1 MMVERERW
9 IDMLRGFC
17 MLAILLDH
25 TEIYYTGGNLIP
37 YDWYVSNVLIVFFFL
52 SGYLM
57 YKQQGFSLRHKL
69 TSIGRS
75 LLLPY
80 FLFTIVLALPKAFV
94 HGHSIDWESLLLPI
108 LTGRASWFIAA
119 LIVSE
124 VVFSLF
130 LWITRGKVIPLFILS
145 SCAFVGSV
153 LLTKQ
158 STAYPWC
165 INNALQAVLFLYIG
179 WFYQCR
185 KDVFNHI
192 NTPLFTSFLFIFL
205 IVIKGYAT
213 CKGVHTMIYPMGID
227 SYFIFFLDMLTSI
240 FLLVN
245 VCKQLPR
252 CKPLEWVGAHSIVY
266 YFVCGGVPL
275 CLSLALEKVDLGYHG
290 AYYSVLIA
298 YALVC
303 IVASCIVA
311 IVYRYL
317 PFMLGKLH

>member
-1 MMVERERW
+1 MKEREHW

-17 MLAILLDH
+17 MLSILLDH

-57 YKQQGFSLRHKL
+57 YKQQVFSLKHKL
-69 TSIGRS
+69 TSIGHS

-80 FLFTIVLALPKAFV
+80 LLFTAVLALPKAFV
-94 HGHSIDWESLLLPI
+94 RGWSIDLKSVLLPI
-108 LTGRASWFIAA
+108 LTGRASWFIAT

-124 VVFSLF
+124 TVFSLF
-130 LWITRGKVIPLFILS
+130 LWITRGKVIPLFLLS
-145 SCAFVGSV
+145 FCALVGSV

-158 STAYPWC
+158 STDYPWC

-179 WFYQCR
+179 WFYQSR
-185 KDVFNHI
+185 KEVFNRI
-192 NTPLFTSFLFIFL
+192 NAPLYTSFLFIFL

-213 CKGVHTMIYPMGID
+213 YKGVHTMIYPMSID
-227 SYFIFFLDMLTSI
+227 SYFLFFLDMLTSI
-240 FLLVN
+240 FLLVD

-252 CKPLEWVGAHSIVY
+252 CKLVEWVGAHSIVY

-275 CLSLALEKVDLGYHG
+275 CLSLALEKVGLDYHG

-303 IVASCIVA
+303 IVASGIVA

-317 PFMLGKLH
+317 PFMLGKRY

>member
-1 MMVERERW
+1 
-9 IDMLRGFC
+9 MLS
-17 MLAILLDH
+17 ILLDH

-57 YKQQGFSLRHKL
+57 YKQQGFSLRGKMF
-69 TSIGRS
+69 SIVRS

-80 FLFTIVLALPKAFV
+80 FLFTIVLALPKALV
-94 HGHSIDWESLLLPI
+94 HGHSTDWESLLLPI
-108 LTGRASWFIAA
+108 LTGRASWFIAT

-124 VVFSLF
+124 TVFSLF
-130 LWITRGKVIPLFILS
+130 LWITRGKVISLFILS
-145 SCAFVGSV
+145 FCTLVGSV

-158 STAYPWC
+158 STDYPWC
-165 INNALQAVLFLYIG
+165 INNALQAVLFLSIG
-179 WFYQCR
+179 WFYQSR
-185 KDVFNHI
+185 KEVFNRI
-192 NTPLFTSFLFIFL
+192 NGPLFTSFLFIFL

-213 CKGVHTMIYPMGID
+213 CKGVHTMIYPMSID
-227 SYFIFFLDMLTSI
+227 SYFLFFLDMLTSI

-252 CKPLEWVGAHSIVY
+252 CKLVEWVGAHSIVY

-275 CLSLALEKVDLGYHG
+275 CLSLALEKVGLDYHG

-303 IVASCIVA
+303 IVASGIVA

-317 PFMLGKLH
+317 PFMLGKRY

>member
-1 MMVERERW
+1 
-9 IDMLRGFC
+9 

-57 YKQQGFSLRHKL
+57 YKQQGFSLRGKMF
-69 TSIGRS
+69 SIGRS

-119 LIVSE
+119 LMVSE

-145 SCAFVGSV
+145 FCAFVGSV
-153 LLTKQ
+153 LLTQQ
-158 STAYPWC
+158 STDYPWC
-165 INNALQAVLFLYIG
+165 IDNALHTVLFLYIG
-179 WFYQCR
+179 WFYHYR
-185 KDVFNHI
+185 KEVFNHI
-192 NTPLFTSFLFIFL
+192 NTPLYTSFLFIFL

-227 SYFIFFLDMLTSI
+227 SYFLFFLDMLTSV

-252 CKPLEWVGAHSIVY
+252 CKPLEWVGAHSLVY
-266 YFVCGGVPL
+266 YFVCGGCSPL
-275 CLSLALEKVDLGYHG
+275 LIFSTSESGFRLSWGLL
-290 AYYSVLIA
+290 
-298 YALVC
+298 
-303 IVASCIVA
+303 
-311 IVYRYL
+311 
-317 PFMLGKLH
+317 

>member
-1 MMVERERW
+1 
-9 IDMLRGFC
+9 MLS
-17 MLAILLDH
+17 ILLDH
-25 TEIYYTGGNLIP
+25 TEIYYTGSNLIP

-57 YKQQGFSLRHKL
+57 YKQQGFSLKHKL
-69 TSIGRS
+69 TSIGHS

-80 FLFTIVLALPKAFV
+80 LLFTAVLALPKAFV
-94 HGHSIDWESLLLPI
+94 HGWSIDLKSVLLPI
-108 LTGRASWFIAA
+108 LTGRASWFIAT

-124 VVFSLF
+124 TVFSLF
-130 LWITRGKVIPLFILS
+130 LWITRGKVIPLFLLS
-145 SCAFVGSV
+145 FCALVGSV

-158 STAYPWC
+158 STDYAWC
-165 INNALQAVLFLYIG
+165 INNALQAVFFLCIG
-179 WFYQCR
+179 WFYQSR
-185 KDVFNHI
+185 KEVFNRI
-192 NTPLFTSFLFIFL
+192 NTPLYTSFLFISL
-205 IVIKGYAT
+205 IIIKGYAT

-227 SYFIFFLDMLTSI
+227 SYFLFFLDMLTSI

-245 VCKQLPR
+245 ICKQLLR
-252 CKPLEWVGAHSIVY
+252 CKLVEWVGAHSIVY

-275 CLSLALEKVDLGYHG
+275 CLSLALEKVGLDYHG

-303 IVASCIVA
+303 IVASGIVA

-317 PFMLGKLH
+317 PFMLGKRY

>member
-1 MMVERERW
+1 
-9 IDMLRGFC
+9 
-17 MLAILLDH
+17 
-25 TEIYYTGGNLIP
+25 
-37 YDWYVSNVLIVFFFL
+37 
-52 SGYLM
+52 M
-57 YKQQGFSLRHKL
+57 YKQQGFSMKRKMV
-69 TSIGRS
+69 SIGRS

-80 FLFTIVLALPKAFV
+80 LLFTIVLALPKAFA
-94 HGHSIDWESLLLPI
+94 HGHSLDWESLLLPI

-119 LIVSE
+119 LVVSE
-124 VVFSLF
+124 IVFSLF
-130 LWITRGKVIPLFILS
+130 LWITRGKVIALLILS
-145 SCAFVGSV
+145 LCAFVGSV

-158 STAYPWC
+158 STDYPWC

-185 KDVFNHI
+185 KEVFNRI
-192 NTPLFTSFLFIFL
+192 NTPLYTSFLFISL
-205 IVIKGYAT
+205 IIIKGYAT
-213 CKGVHTMIYPMGID
+213 CKGVHTMIYPMSID
-227 SYFIFFLDMLTSI
+227 SYFLFFLDMLTSI

-252 CKPLEWVGAHSIVY
+252 CKLVEWVGAHSIVY

-275 CLSLALEKVDLGYHG
+275 CLSLALEKVGLDYHG

-303 IVASCIVA
+303 IVASGIVA

-317 PFMLGKLH
+317 SFMIGKRQ

>member
-1 MMVERERW
+1 
-9 IDMLRGFC
+9 MLS
-17 MLAILLDH
+17 ILLDH
-25 TEIYYTGGNLIP
+25 TEIYYTGSNLIP

-57 YKQQGFSLRHKL
+57 YKQQGFSLKHKL
-69 TSIGRS
+69 TSIGHS

-80 FLFTIVLALPKAFV
+80 LLFTAVLALPKAFV
-94 HGHSIDWESLLLPI
+94 HGWSIDWKSVLLPI
-108 LTGRASWFIAA
+108 LTGRASWFIAT

-124 VVFSLF
+124 IVFSLF
-130 LWITRGKVIPLFILS
+130 LWITREKVIPLFLLS
-145 SCAFVGSV
+145 FCALVGSV

-158 STAYPWC
+158 STDYPWC

-185 KDVFNHI
+185 KELFNRI
-192 NTPLFTSFLFIFL
+192 NTPLYTSFLFISL
-205 IVIKGYAT
+205 IIIKGYAT
-213 CKGVHTMIYPMGID
+213 YKGVHTMIYPMSID
-227 SYFIFFLDMLTSI
+227 SYFLFFLDMLTSI

-252 CKPLEWVGAHSIVY
+252 CKLVEWVGAHSIVY

-275 CLSLALEKVDLGYHG
+275 CLSLALDKVGLDYHG

-303 IVASCIVA
+303 IVASGIVA

-317 PFMLGKLH
+317 PFMLGKRY

>member
-1 MMVERERW
+1 
-9 IDMLRGFC
+9 
-17 MLAILLDH
+17 
-25 TEIYYTGGNLIP
+25 
-37 YDWYVSNVLIVFFFL
+37 
-52 SGYLM
+52 M

-69 TSIGRS
+69 TSIGHS

-130 LWITRGKVIPLFILS
+130 LWITRGKVISLLILS
-145 SCAFVGSV
+145 LCAFVGSV

-158 STAYPWC
+158 STDYPWC

-179 WFYQCR
+179 WFYHLW
-185 KDVFNHI
+185 KEVFNRI
-192 NTPLFTSFLFIFL
+192 NTPLYTSFLFISL
-205 IVIKGYAT
+205 IIIKGYAT
-213 CKGVHTMIYPMGID
+213 YKGVHTMIYPMSID
-227 SYFIFFLDMLTSI
+227 SYFLFFLDMLTSI

-252 CKPLEWVGAHSIVY
+252 CKLVEWVGAHSIVY

-275 CLSLALEKVDLGYHG
+275 CLSLALEKVGLGYHG

-303 IVASCIVA
+303 IVASCIVV

-317 PFMLGKLH
+317 SFMIGKRQ

>member
-1 MMVERERW
+1 MMKEREHW

-17 MLAILLDH
+17 MLSILLDH
-25 TEIYYTGGNLIP
+25 TEIYYTGSNLIP

-57 YKQQGFSLRHKL
+57 YKQQGFSLKHKL
-69 TSIGRS
+69 TSIGHS

-80 FLFTIVLALPKAFV
+80 LLFTAVLALPKAFV
-94 HGHSIDWESLLLPI
+94 HGWSIDWKSVLLPI
-108 LTGRASWFIAA
+108 LTGRASWFIAT

-124 VVFSLF
+124 TVFSLF
-130 LWITRGKVIPLFILS
+130 LWITRGKVIPLFLLS
-145 SCAFVGSV
+145 FCALVGSV

-158 STAYPWC
+158 STDYPWC
-165 INNALQAVLFLYIG
+165 INNALQAVLFLSIG
-179 WFYQCR
+179 WFYQSR
-185 KDVFNHI
+185 KEVFNRI
-192 NTPLFTSFLFIFL
+192 NAPLYTSFLFISL
-205 IVIKGYAT
+205 IIIKGYAT
-213 CKGVHTMIYPMGID
+213 YKGVHTMIYPMSID
-227 SYFIFFLDMLTSI
+227 SYFLFFLDMLTSI

-252 CKPLEWVGAHSIVY
+252 CKLVEWVGAHSIVY

-275 CLSLALEKVDLGYHG
+275 CLSLALDKVGLDYQG

-303 IVASCIVA
+303 IVASGIVA

-317 PFMLGKLH
+317 PFMLGKRY

>member
-1 MMVERERW
+1 
-9 IDMLRGFC
+9 MLS
-17 MLAILLDH
+17 ILLDH
-25 TEIYYTGGNLIP
+25 TEIYYIGVNLIP

-57 YKQQGFSLRHKL
+57 YKQQGFSMKRKMVSL
-69 TSIGRS
+69 GRS

-94 HGHSIDWESLLLPI
+94 HGHSLDWESLLLPI

-130 LWITRGKVIPLFILS
+130 LWITRGKVISLLILS
-145 SCAFVGSV
+145 LCAFVGSV

-158 STAYPWC
+158 STDYPWC

-179 WFYQCR
+179 WFYHLW
-185 KDVFNHI
+185 KEVFNRI
-192 NTPLFTSFLFIFL
+192 NTPLYTSFLFISL
-205 IVIKGYAT
+205 IIIKGYAT
-213 CKGVHTMIYPMGID
+213 CKGVHTMIYPLSID
-227 SYFIFFLDMLTSI
+227 SYFLFFLDMLTSI

-252 CKPLEWVGAHSIVY
+252 CKLVEWVGAHSIVY

-275 CLSLALEKVDLGYHG
+275 CLSLALEKVGLGYQG
-290 AYYSVLIA
+290 AYYTVLIA

-317 PFMLGKLH
+317 SFMIGKMH

>member
-1 MMVERERW
+1 
-9 IDMLRGFC
+9 MLS
-17 MLAILLDH
+17 ILLDH

-57 YKQQGFSLRHKL
+57 YKQQGFSLKHKL

-80 FLFTIVLALPKAFV
+80 LLFTAVLALPKAFV
-94 HGHSIDWESLLLPI
+94 HGWSVDWKSVLLPI

-130 LWITRGKVIPLFILS
+130 LWITRGKVISLLILS
-145 SCAFVGSV
+145 LCAFVGSV

-158 STAYPWC
+158 STDYPWC

-179 WFYQCR
+179 WFYHLW
-185 KDVFNHI
+185 KEVFNRI
-192 NTPLFTSFLFIFL
+192 NTPLYTSFLFISL
-205 IVIKGYAT
+205 IIIKGYAT
-213 CKGVHTMIYPMGID
+213 CKGVHTMIYPLSID
-227 SYFIFFLDMLTSI
+227 SYFLFFLDMLTSI

-252 CKPLEWVGAHSIVY
+252 CKLVEWVGTHSIVY

-275 CLSLALEKVDLGYHG
+275 CLSLALEKVGLGYQG
-290 AYYSVLIA
+290 AYYTVLIA

-303 IVASCIVA
+303 IVASCIVV

-317 PFMLGKLH
+317 SFMIGKRQ

>member
-1 MMVERERW
+1 
-9 IDMLRGFC
+9 
-17 MLAILLDH
+17 
-25 TEIYYTGGNLIP
+25 
-37 YDWYVSNVLIVFFFL
+37 
-52 SGYLM
+52 M
-57 YKQQGFSLRHKL
+57 YKQQGFSLSGKMF
-69 TSIGRS
+69 SIGRS

-80 FLFTIVLALPKAFV
+80 FLFTIVLALPKALV

-108 LTGRASWFIAA
+108 LTGRASWFIAT

-124 VVFSLF
+124 IVFSLF
-130 LWITRGKVIPLFILS
+130 LWITRGKVIPLFLLS
-145 SCAFVGSV
+145 FCALVGSV

-158 STAYPWC
+158 STDYPWC

-185 KDVFNHI
+185 KEVFNRI
-192 NTPLFTSFLFIFL
+192 NAPLYTSFLFIFL

-213 CKGVHTMIYPMGID
+213 YKGVHTMIYPMSID
-227 SYFIFFLDMLTSI
+227 SYFLFFLDMLTSI
-240 FLLVN
+240 FLLVD

-252 CKPLEWVGAHSIVY
+252 CKLVEWVGAHSIVY

-275 CLSLALEKVDLGYHG
+275 CLSLALEKVGLDYHG

-303 IVASCIVA
+303 IVASGIVA

-317 PFMLGKLH
+317 PFMLGKCH

>member
-1 MMVERERW
+1 
-9 IDMLRGFC
+9 
-17 MLAILLDH
+17 
-25 TEIYYTGGNLIP
+25 
-37 YDWYVSNVLIVFFFL
+37 
-52 SGYLM
+52 M
-57 YKQQGFSLRHKL
+57 YKQQGFSLKHKL

-130 LWITRGKVIPLFILS
+130 LWITRGKVISLLILS
-145 SCAFVGSV
+145 LCAFVGSV

-158 STAYPWC
+158 STDYPWC

-179 WFYQCR
+179 WFYHLW
-185 KDVFNHI
+185 KEVFNRI
-192 NTPLFTSFLFIFL
+192 NTPLYTSFLFISL
-205 IVIKGYAT
+205 IIIKGYAT
-213 CKGVHTMIYPMGID
+213 CKGVHTMIYPLSID
-227 SYFIFFLDMLTSI
+227 SYFLFFLDMLTSI
-240 FLLVN
+240 LLLVN

-275 CLSLALEKVDLGYHG
+275 CLSLALEKVGLGYHG

-303 IVASCIVA
+303 VVASCIVA
-311 IVYRYL
+311 IVYHYL
-317 PFMLGKLH
+317 SFMIGKRH

>member
-1 MMVERERW
+1 
-9 IDMLRGFC
+9 MLS
-17 MLAILLDH
+17 ILLDH

-57 YKQQGFSLRHKL
+57 YKQQGFSLKHKL
-69 TSIGRS
+69 TSIGHS

-80 FLFTIVLALPKAFV
+80 LLFTAVLALPKAFV
-94 HGHSIDWESLLLPI
+94 HGWSIDWKSVLLPI
-108 LTGRASWFIAA
+108 LTGRASWFIAT

-124 VVFSLF
+124 IVFSLF
-130 LWITRGKVIPLFILS
+130 LWITRGKVIPLFLLS
-145 SCAFVGSV
+145 FCALFGSV

-158 STAYPWC
+158 STDYPWC
-165 INNALQAVLFLYIG
+165 INNALQAVLFLSIG

-185 KDVFNHI
+185 KELFNRI
-192 NTPLFTSFLFIFL
+192 NTPLYTSFLFISL
-205 IVIKGYAT
+205 IIIKGYAT
-213 CKGVHTMIYPMGID
+213 YKGVHTMIYPMSID
-227 SYFIFFLDMLTSI
+227 SYFLFFLDMLTSI

-245 VCKQLPR
+245 ICKQLPR
-252 CKPLEWVGAHSIVY
+252 FKLLEWVGAHSIVY

-275 CLSLALEKVDLGYHG
+275 CLSLALDKVGLDYHG

-303 IVASCIVA
+303 IVASGIVA

-317 PFMLGKLH
+317 PFMLGKCH

>member
-1 MMVERERW
+1 
-9 IDMLRGFC
+9 
-17 MLAILLDH
+17 
-25 TEIYYTGGNLIP
+25 
-37 YDWYVSNVLIVFFFL
+37 
-52 SGYLM
+52 M
-57 YKQQGFSLRHKL
+57 YKQQGFSLRGKMF
-69 TSIGRS
+69 SIGRS

-80 FLFTIVLALPKAFV
+80 FLFTIVLALPKALV

-124 VVFSLF
+124 TVFSLF
-130 LWITRGKVIPLFILS
+130 LWITRGKVIPLFLLS
-145 SCAFVGSV
+145 FCALVGSV

-158 STAYPWC
+158 STDYPWC

-185 KDVFNHI
+185 KEVFNRI
-192 NTPLFTSFLFIFL
+192 NTPLYTSFLFIFL
-205 IVIKGYAT
+205 VVIKGYAT
-213 CKGVHTMIYPMGID
+213 YKGMHTMIYPMGID
-227 SYFIFFLDMLTSI
+227 SYFLFFLDMLTSI

-245 VCKQLPR
+245 ICKQLPR
-252 CKPLEWVGAHSIVY
+252 FKLLEWVGAHSIVY

-275 CLSLALEKVDLGYHG
+275 CLSLALEKVGLDYHG

-303 IVASCIVA
+303 IVASGIVA

-317 PFMLGKLH
+317 PFMLGKCH

>member
-1 MMVERERW
+1 
-9 IDMLRGFC
+9 MLS
-17 MLAILLDH
+17 ILLDH

-57 YKQQGFSLRHKL
+57 YKQQGFSLKHKL
-69 TSIGRS
+69 TSIGHS

-80 FLFTIVLALPKAFV
+80 LLFTAVLALPKAFV
-94 HGHSIDWESLLLPI
+94 HGWSIDLKSVLLPI
-108 LTGRASWFIAA
+108 LTGRASWFIAT

-124 VVFSLF
+124 TVFSLF
-130 LWITRGKVIPLFILS
+130 LWITRGKVIPLFLLS
-145 SCAFVGSV
+145 FCALVGSV

-158 STAYPWC
+158 STDYAWC
-165 INNALQAVLFLYIG
+165 INNALQAVFFLCIG
-179 WFYQCR
+179 WFYQSR
-185 KDVFNHI
+185 KEVFNRI
-192 NTPLFTSFLFIFL
+192 NTPLYTSFLFISL
-205 IVIKGYAT
+205 IIIKGYAT

-227 SYFIFFLDMLTSI
+227 SYFLFFLDMLTSI

-245 VCKQLPR
+245 ICKQLLR
-252 CKPLEWVGAHSIVY
+252 CKLVEWVGAHSIVY

-275 CLSLALEKVDLGYHG
+275 CLSLALEKVGLDYHG

-303 IVASCIVA
+303 IVASGIVA

-317 PFMLGKLH
+317 PFMLGKRY

>member
-1 MMVERERW
+1 
-9 IDMLRGFC
+9 MLS
-17 MLAILLDH
+17 ILLDH

-57 YKQQGFSLRHKL
+57 YKQQGFSLSGKMF
-69 TSIGRS
+69 SIVRS

-80 FLFTIVLALPKAFV
+80 FLFTIVLALPKALV

-108 LTGRASWFIAA
+108 LTGRASWFIAT

-124 VVFSLF
+124 TVFSFF
-130 LWITRGKVIPLFILS
+130 LWITRGKVIPLFLLS
-145 SCAFVGSV
+145 FCALVGSV

-158 STAYPWC
+158 STDYHWC
-165 INNALQAVLFLYIG
+165 INNALQAVFFLYIG

-185 KDVFNHI
+185 KELFNRI
-192 NTPLFTSFLFIFL
+192 NTPLYTSFLFISL
-205 IVIKGYAT
+205 IIIKGYAMY
-213 CKGVHTMIYPMGID
+213 KGVHTMIYPMGID
-227 SYFIFFLDMLTSI
+227 SYFLFFLDMLTSI

-245 VCKQLPR
+245 ICKQLPR
-252 CKPLEWVGAHSIVY
+252 FMLLEWVGAHSIVY

-275 CLSLALEKVDLGYHG
+275 CLSLALQKVGLDYHG

-303 IVASCIVA
+303 IVSSGIVA

-317 PFMLGKLH
+317 PFMLGKRY

>member
-1 MMVERERW
+1 
-9 IDMLRGFC
+9 MLS
-17 MLAILLDH
+17 ILLDH
-25 TEIYYTGGNLIP
+25 TEIYYTGSNLIP

-57 YKQQGFSLRHKL
+57 YKQQGFSLRGKMF
-69 TSIGRS
+69 SIGRS

-80 FLFTIVLALPKAFV
+80 FLFTIVLALPKALV

-124 VVFSLF
+124 TVFSLF
-130 LWITRGKVIPLFILS
+130 LRITRGKVIPLFLLS
-145 SCAFVGSV
+145 FCALVGSV

-158 STAYPWC
+158 STDYPWC

-185 KDVFNHI
+185 KEVFNRI
-192 NTPLFTSFLFIFL
+192 NTPLYTSFFFIFL
-205 IVIKGYAT
+205 IVIKGYAAY
-213 CKGVHTMIYPMGID
+213 KGMHTMIYPMGID
-227 SYFIFFLDMLTSI
+227 SYFLFFLDMLTSI

-245 VCKQLPR
+245 ICKQLPR
-252 CKPLEWVGAHSIVY
+252 FKLLEWVGAHSIVY

-275 CLSLALEKVDLGYHG
+275 CLSLALEKVGLDYHG

-303 IVASCIVA
+303 IVASGIVA

-317 PFMLGKLH
+317 PFMLGKCH

>member
-1 MMVERERW
+1 
-9 IDMLRGFC
+9 
-17 MLAILLDH
+17 
-25 TEIYYTGGNLIP
+25 
-37 YDWYVSNVLIVFFFL
+37 
-52 SGYLM
+52 M
-57 YKQQGFSLRHKL
+57 YKQQGFSLRGKMF
-69 TSIGRS
+69 SIVRS

-80 FLFTIVLALPKAFV
+80 FLFTIVLALPKALV
-94 HGHSIDWESLLLPI
+94 HGHSTDWESLLLPI
-108 LTGRASWFIAA
+108 LTGRASWFIAT

-124 VVFSLF
+124 TVFSLF
-130 LWITRGKVIPLFILS
+130 LWITRGKVIPLFLLS
-145 SCAFVGSV
+145 FCALVGSV

-158 STAYPWC
+158 STDYPWC

-179 WFYQCR
+179 WFYQSR
-185 KDVFNHI
+185 KEVFNRI
-192 NTPLFTSFLFIFL
+192 NTPLYTSFLFISL
-205 IVIKGYAT
+205 IIIKGYAT

-227 SYFIFFLDMLTSI
+227 SYFLFFLDMLTSI

-252 CKPLEWVGAHSIVY
+252 CKLVEWVGAHSIVY

-275 CLSLALEKVDLGYHG
+275 CLSLALEKVGLDYHG

-303 IVASCIVA
+303 IVASGIVA

-317 PFMLGKLH
+317 PFMLGKRY

>member
-1 MMVERERW
+1 
-9 IDMLRGFC
+9 
-17 MLAILLDH
+17 
-25 TEIYYTGGNLIP
+25 
-37 YDWYVSNVLIVFFFL
+37 
-52 SGYLM
+52 M
-57 YKQQGFSLRHKL
+57 YKQQGFSMKRKMV
-69 TSIGRS
+69 SIGRS

-80 FLFTIVLALPKAFV
+80 LLFTIVLALPKAFA
-94 HGHSIDWESLLLPI
+94 HGHSLDWESLLLPI
-108 LTGRASWFIAA
+108 LTGRASWFIVA
-119 LIVSE
+119 LVVSE
-124 VVFSLF
+124 IVFSLF
-130 LWITRGKVIPLFILS
+130 CGLIGGKVMALLIFLLVPLL
-145 SCAFVGSV
+145 VRY

-158 STAYPWC
+158 STDYPWC

-185 KDVFNHI
+185 KEVFNRI
-192 NTPLFTSFLFIFL
+192 NTPLYTSFLFISL
-205 IVIKGYAT
+205 IIIKGYAT
-213 CKGVHTMIYPMGID
+213 CKGVHTMIYPMSID
-227 SYFIFFLDMLTSI
+227 SYFLFFLDMLTSI

-252 CKPLEWVGAHSIVY
+252 SKLVEWVGAHSIVY

-275 CLSLALEKVDLGYHG
+275 CLSLALEKVGLGYHG

-317 PFMLGKLH
+317 SFMIGKRQ

>member
-1 MMVERERW
+1 
-9 IDMLRGFC
+9 
-17 MLAILLDH
+17 
-25 TEIYYTGGNLIP
+25 
-37 YDWYVSNVLIVFFFL
+37 
-52 SGYLM
+52 M
-57 YKQQGFSLRHKL
+57 YKQQGFSLKHKL
-69 TSIGRS
+69 TSIGHS

-94 HGHSIDWESLLLPI
+94 HGWSIDWKSVLLPI

-130 LWITRGKVIPLFILS
+130 LWITRGKVIALLILS
-145 SCAFVGSV
+145 LCAFVGSV

-158 STAYPWC
+158 STGYPWC

-179 WFYQCR
+179 WLYQCR
-185 KDVFNHI
+185 KELFNRI
-192 NTPLFTSFLFIFL
+192 NTPLYTSFLFISL
-205 IVIKGYAT
+205 IIIKGYAT

-227 SYFIFFLDMLTSI
+227 SYFLFFLDMLTSI
-240 FLLVN
+240 FLLVK

-252 CKPLEWVGAHSIVY
+252 CKLVEWVGAHSIVY

-275 CLSLALEKVDLGYHG
+275 CLSLALEKVGLGYHG

-317 PFMLGKLH
+317 SFMIGKRH

>member
-1 MMVERERW
+1 MKEREHW

-17 MLAILLDH
+17 MLSILLDH

-57 YKQQGFSLRHKL
+57 YKQQGFSLKHKL
-69 TSIGRS
+69 TSIGHS

-80 FLFTIVLALPKAFV
+80 LLFTAVLALPKAFV
-94 HGHSIDWESLLLPI
+94 HGWSIDWKSVLLPI
-108 LTGRASWFIAA
+108 LTGRASWFIAT

-124 VVFSLF
+124 IVFSLF
-130 LWITRGKVIPLFILS
+130 LWITRGKVIPLFLLS
-145 SCAFVGSV
+145 FCALVGSV

-158 STAYPWC
+158 STDYPWC
-165 INNALQAVLFLYIG
+165 INNALQAVLFLSFG
-179 WFYQCR
+179 WFYQSR
-185 KDVFNHI
+185 KEVFNRI
-192 NTPLFTSFLFIFL
+192 NAPLYTSFLFISL
-205 IVIKGYAT
+205 IIIKGYAT

-227 SYFIFFLDMLTSI
+227 SYFLFFLDMLTSI

-245 VCKQLPR
+245 ICKQLPR
-252 CKPLEWVGAHSIVY
+252 FKLLEWVGAHSIVY

-275 CLSLALEKVDLGYHG
+275 CLSLALDKVGLDYHG

-303 IVASCIVA
+303 IVASGIVA

-317 PFMLGKLH
+317 PFMLGKRY

>member
-1 MMVERERW
+1 
-9 IDMLRGFC
+9 MLS
-17 MLAILLDH
+17 ILLDH
-25 TEIYYTGGNLIP
+25 TEIYYTGSNLIP

-57 YKQQGFSLRHKL
+57 YKQQGFSLKHKL
-69 TSIGRS
+69 TSIGHS

-80 FLFTIVLALPKAFV
+80 LLFTAVLALPKAFV
-94 HGHSIDWESLLLPI
+94 HGWSIDLKSVLLPI
-108 LTGRASWFIAA
+108 LTGRASWFIAT

-124 VVFSLF
+124 TVFSLF
-130 LWITRGKVIPLFILS
+130 LWITRGKVIPLFLLS
-145 SCAFVGSV
+145 FCALVGSV

-158 STAYPWC
+158 STDYAWC
-165 INNALQAVLFLYIG
+165 INNALQAVFFLCIG
-179 WFYQCR
+179 WFYQSR
-185 KDVFNHI
+185 KEVFNRI
-192 NTPLFTSFLFIFL
+192 NTPLYTSFLFISL
-205 IVIKGYAT
+205 IIIKGYAT

-227 SYFIFFLDMLTSI
+227 SYFLFFLDMLTSI

-245 VCKQLPR
+245 ICKQLLR
-252 CKPLEWVGAHSIVY
+252 CKLVEWVGAHSIVY

-275 CLSLALEKVDLGYHG
+275 CLSLALEKVGLGYHG

>member
-1 MMVERERW
+1 
-9 IDMLRGFC
+9 MLS
-17 MLAILLDH
+17 ILLDH
-25 TEIYYTGGNLIP
+25 TEIYYTGSNLIP

-57 YKQQGFSLRHKL
+57 YKQQGFSLKHKL
-69 TSIGRS
+69 TSIGHS

-80 FLFTIVLALPKAFV
+80 LLFTAVLALPKAFV
-94 HGHSIDWESLLLPI
+94 HGWSIDLKSVLLPI
-108 LTGRASWFIAA
+108 LTGRASWFIAT

-124 VVFSLF
+124 TVFSLF
-130 LWITRGKVIPLFILS
+130 LWITRGKVIPLFLLS
-145 SCAFVGSV
+145 FCALVGSV

-158 STAYPWC
+158 STDYAWC
-165 INNALQAVLFLYIG
+165 INNALQAVFFLCIG
-179 WFYQCR
+179 WFYQSR
-185 KDVFNHI
+185 KEVFNRI
-192 NTPLFTSFLFIFL
+192 NTPLYTSFLFISL
-205 IVIKGYAT
+205 IIIKGYAT

-227 SYFIFFLDMLTSI
+227 SYFLFFLDMLTSI

-245 VCKQLPR
+245 ICKQLLR
-252 CKPLEWVGAHSIVY
+252 CKLVEWVGAHSIVY

-275 CLSLALEKVDLGYHG
+275 CLSLVLEKVGLGYHG

>member
-1 MMVERERW
+1 
-9 IDMLRGFC
+9 MLS
-17 MLAILLDH
+17 ILLDH

-57 YKQQGFSLRHKL
+57 YKQQVFSLKHKL
-69 TSIGRS
+69 TSIGHS

-80 FLFTIVLALPKAFV
+80 LLFTAVLALPKAFV
-94 HGHSIDWESLLLPI
+94 RGWSIDLKSVLLPI
-108 LTGRASWFIAA
+108 LTGRASWFIAT

-124 VVFSLF
+124 TVFSLF
-130 LWITRGKVIPLFILS
+130 LWITRGKVIPLFLLS
-145 SCAFVGSV
+145 FCALVGSV

-158 STAYPWC
+158 STDYPWC

-179 WFYQCR
+179 WFYQSR
-185 KDVFNHI
+185 KEVFNRI
-192 NTPLFTSFLFIFL
+192 NAPLYTSFLFIFL

-213 CKGVHTMIYPMGID
+213 YKGVHTMIYPMSID
-227 SYFIFFLDMLTSI
+227 SYFLFFLDMLTSI
-240 FLLVN
+240 FLLVD

-252 CKPLEWVGAHSIVY
+252 CKLVEWVGAHSIVY

-275 CLSLALEKVDLGYHG
+275 CLSLALEKVGLDYHG

-303 IVASCIVA
+303 IVASGIVA

-317 PFMLGKLH
+317 PFMLGKRY

>member
-1 MMVERERW
+1 
-9 IDMLRGFC
+9 MLS
-17 MLAILLDH
+17 ILLDH
-25 TEIYYTGGNLIP
+25 TEIYYTGSNLIP

-57 YKQQGFSLRHKL
+57 YKQQGFSLKHKL
-69 TSIGRS
+69 TSIGHS

-80 FLFTIVLALPKAFV
+80 LLFTAVLALPKAFV
-94 HGHSIDWESLLLPI
+94 HGWSIDLKSVLLPI
-108 LTGRASWFIAA
+108 LTGRASWFIAT

-124 VVFSLF
+124 TVFSLF
-130 LWITRGKVIPLFILS
+130 LWITRGKVIPLFLLS
-145 SCAFVGSV
+145 FCALVGSV

-158 STAYPWC
+158 STDYAWC
-165 INNALQAVLFLYIG
+165 INNALQAVLFLSIG

-185 KDVFNHI
+185 KEVFNRI
-192 NTPLFTSFLFIFL
+192 NGPLFTSFLFIFL

-213 CKGVHTMIYPMGID
+213 CKGVHTMIYPMSID
-227 SYFIFFLDMLTSI
+227 SYFLFFLDMLTSI

-252 CKPLEWVGAHSIVY
+252 CKLVEWIGAHSIVY

-275 CLSLALEKVDLGYHG
+275 CLSLALDKVGLDYHG

-303 IVASCIVA
+303 IVASGIVA

-317 PFMLGKLH
+317 PFMLGKRY

>member
-1 MMVERERW
+1 
-9 IDMLRGFC
+9 MLS
-17 MLAILLDH
+17 ILLDH
-25 TEIYYTGGNLIP
+25 TEIYYTGSNLIP

-57 YKQQGFSLRHKL
+57 YKQQGFSLKHKL
-69 TSIGRS
+69 TSIGHS

-80 FLFTIVLALPKAFV
+80 LLFTAILALPKAFV
-94 HGHSIDWESLLLPI
+94 HGWSIDWKSVLLPI
-108 LTGRASWFIAA
+108 LTGRASWFIAT

-124 VVFSLF
+124 IVFSLF
-130 LWITRGKVIPLFILS
+130 LWITRGKVIPLFLLS
-145 SCAFVGSV
+145 FCALFGSV

-158 STAYPWC
+158 STDYPWC
-165 INNALQAVLFLYIG
+165 INNALQAVLFLSIG

-185 KDVFNHI
+185 KEVFNRI
-192 NTPLFTSFLFIFL
+192 NGPLFTSFLFIFL

-213 CKGVHTMIYPMGID
+213 CKGVHTMIYPMSID
-227 SYFIFFLDMLTSI
+227 SYFLFFLDMLTSI

-245 VCKQLPR
+245 ICKQLPR
-252 CKPLEWVGAHSIVY
+252 FKLLEWVGAHSIVY

-275 CLSLALEKVDLGYHG
+275 CLSLALDKVGLDYHG

-303 IVASCIVA
+303 IVASGIVA

-317 PFMLGKLH
+317 PFMLGKRY

>member
-1 MMVERERW
+1 MKEREHW

-17 MLAILLDH
+17 MLSILLDH
-25 TEIYYTGGNLIP
+25 TEIYYAGSNLIP

-57 YKQQGFSLRHKL
+57 YKQQGFSLKHKL
-69 TSIGRS
+69 TSIGHS

-80 FLFTIVLALPKAFV
+80 LLFTAVLALPKAFV
-94 HGHSIDWESLLLPI
+94 HGWSIDWKSVLLPI
-108 LTGRASWFIAA
+108 LTGRASWFIAT

-124 VVFSLF
+124 IVFSLF
-130 LWITRGKVIPLFILS
+130 LWITREKVIPLFLLS
-145 SCAFVGSV
+145 FCALVGSV

-158 STAYPWC
+158 STDYPWC
-165 INNALQAVLFLYIG
+165 INNALQAILFLYIG
-179 WFYQCR
+179 WFYHLW
-185 KDVFNHI
+185 KEVFNRI
-192 NTPLFTSFLFIFL
+192 NTPLYTSFLFISL
-205 IVIKGYAT
+205 IIIKGYAT
-213 CKGVHTMIYPMGID
+213 YKGVHTMIYPMSID
-227 SYFIFFLDMLTSI
+227 SYFLFFLDMLTSI

-252 CKPLEWVGAHSIVY
+252 CKLVEWVGAHSIVY

-275 CLSLALEKVDLGYHG
+275 CLSLALEKVGLDYHG

-303 IVASCIVA
+303 IVASGIVA

-317 PFMLGKLH
+317 PFMLGKCH